1 MWYFDGDEYGGRFPE
16 ELAGTATSLLLETG
30 SPVSRER
37 IAAEVLNAFREYYG
51 LFCETGDLTLL
62 LKRYNALLVNRGRQ
76 VRVLDQAAPF
86 EGTALGIDSRGE
98 LLVKRA
104 DTGKMEKVYAGEVS
118 VRGICGYV

>member
-1 MWYFDGDEYGGRFPE
+1 M
-16 ELAGTATSLLLETG
+16 
-30 SPVSRER
+30 
-37 IAAEVLNAFREYYG
+37 
-51 LFCETGDLTLL
+51 
-62 LKRYNALLVNRGRQ
+62 KRYDALLVNRGRQ